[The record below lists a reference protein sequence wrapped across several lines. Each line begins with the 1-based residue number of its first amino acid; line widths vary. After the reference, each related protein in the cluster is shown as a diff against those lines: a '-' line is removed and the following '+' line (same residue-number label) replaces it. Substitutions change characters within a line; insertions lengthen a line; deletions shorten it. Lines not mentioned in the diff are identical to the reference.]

1 MQLFISRFK
10 KPNIIIYFNN
20 KLYKKD
26 LKHFYIKEQNFYFP
40 KYNFVLFSLFYV
52 FIFLTNYTYSRK

>member
-10 KPNIIIYFNN
+10 KPNIIIY
-20 KLYKKD
+20 LIISCIKKN
-26 LKHFYIKEQNFYFP
+26 LKHFYIKKQNVYFP

-52 FIFLTNYTYSRK
+52 FILLTNYTYSRK